1 MQKSGPGAKPLP
13 TNKKPAADYMT
24 PPTLAGKK
32 GVASM
37 GVPKPKEVDATL
49 RQKISETSEKKSFS
63 ALNKL
68 SMSNK
73 SLFDKLFEDV
83 MDEADIDFTAGG
95 PGGPGET
102 GASDVSD
109 EEVLGIEDEEVT
121 ITLDR
126 ATAEKLHSALG
137 ALLGG
142 GEEATEE
149 FGKEDEEKAF
159 GGGKGGEEPEGA
171 MGESVSVEPEPTELK
186 TNIGHFLKGKHEVG
200 DVKAS
205 KGKAETGKIDANQ
218 PEPKAF
224 GAKPETLQKHG
235 HQKVQSKA
243 SQVGKRL
250 FDV

>member
-1 MQKSGPGAKPLP
+1 MQKTGPGAKPLP
-13 TNKKPAADYMT
+13 TNKKPNAEYMT
-24 PPTLAGKK
+24 PATLAGKK
-32 GVASM
+32 GVALM
-37 GVPKPKEVDATL
+37 GVTKPKEVDMTQ
-49 RQKISETSEKKSFS
+49 RQKISETSEKKSLD

-68 SMSNK
+68 SMSDK

-83 MDEADIDFTAGG
+83 M
-95 PGGPGET
+95 GET
-102 GASDVSD
+102 DLDLGKGPSD
-109 EEVLGIEDEEVT
+109 EEALGIEGGEDLGGEGDEVT

-142 GEEATEE
+142 GEEASEE
-149 FGKEDEEKAF
+149 FGEEEDM
-159 GGGKGGEEPEGA
+159 GGEEFGGEEGEEGSP
-171 MGESVSVEPEPTELK
+171 MGENVSVEPEPKELK
-186 TNIGHFLKGKHEVG
+186 ANIGHFQKGKYEVG

-205 KGKAETGKIDANQ
+205 KGKAETGKIDAMQ
-218 PEPKAF
+218 PEPKAL

-235 HQKVQSKA
+235 HQKVASKA